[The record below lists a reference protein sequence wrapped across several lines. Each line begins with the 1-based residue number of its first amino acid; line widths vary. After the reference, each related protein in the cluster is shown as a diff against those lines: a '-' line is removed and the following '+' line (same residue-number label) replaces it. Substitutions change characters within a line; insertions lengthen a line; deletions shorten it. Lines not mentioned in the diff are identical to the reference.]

1 MQRRSNLRQLRLI
14 TEISM
19 TPLVNLLLVL
29 LLLLLFLLAGPLVQG
44 GRTTSLPDAG
54 GRNAEAPPE
63 AVAKLAVGKD
73 QSLSLDGRP
82 VAPADLK
89 GTLNQVL
96 KDRPG
101 TGVLVQVHR
110 ELPSQVLVD
119 LMDTLRQAGV
129 QKTAVTTLE
138 K

>member
-29 LLLLLFLLAGPLVQG
+29 LLLLLFLIASPLVQG
-44 GRTTSLPDAG
+44 VRVASSPAASA
-54 GRNAEAPPE
+54 RNVEAPPE
-63 AVAKLAVGKD
+63 TVAKLAVGKD

-89 GTLNQVL
+89 GALNQIL
-96 KDRPG
+96 KDHPG
-101 TGVLVQVHR
+101 AGVLVQVHR
-110 ELPSQVLVD
+110 ELPSQVLLD